1 MHANAQEPG
10 GEDDGAPAQ
19 AQPPEN
25 PQTPQAPQ
33 TSTHTELAAAGLT
46 RPQIKVSPPAGD
58 PLVLDKATLDFYLR
72 AMDVLDASGVPYLVG
87 GAYALASHAGI
98 VRHTKDLDVFVR
110 PADAERALAAL
121 AQRGRWRID
130 RVFPHWLAK
139 AYDTSGLTGP
149 AVGDDPP
156 FVDVIYGSGNGLCA
170 VDDEWFANA
179 VEGQALGRPAK
190 LCPAEEILW
199 TKAFIQERERYDG
212 ADINHVIL
220 ARGRSLDWARLLR
233 RFRGHER
240 VLLGHVMFFGYA
252 YPSERSRVP
261 EWVVDQLMKAVREE
275 PAVSEKV
282 CHGTFLSRQ
291 QYLIDLNERGYDDA
305 RLAPRGPMS
314 GDDVDRWTDAIGKIK

>member
-1 MHANAQEPG
+1 MHANAQGPAG
-10 GEDDGAPAQ
+10 DNGDGAPAQ
-19 AQPPEN
+19 QAQP
-25 PQTPQAPQ
+25 PQ
-33 TSTHTELAAAGLT
+33 TSTHTELPAAGLT

-58 PLVLDKATLDFYLR
+58 PLVLDPFTLDFYLR
-72 AMDVLDASGVPYLVG
+72 AMGVLDASGVPYLVG

-110 PADAERALAAL
+110 RDDAERALDVL
-121 AQRGRWRID
+121 GRIGGWRIE

-149 AVGDDPP
+149 PVGDDPA

-179 VEGQALGRPAK
+179 VEGRSLGRPAM
-190 LCPAEEILW
+190 LCPAEEIVW

-240 VLLGHVMFFGYA
+240 VLLGHLMFFGYV

-261 EWVVDQLMKAVREE
+261 EWVLDDLMQRVREE
-275 PAVSEKV
+275 PGVTDKV
-282 CHGTFLSRQ
+282 CQGTFLSRQ
-291 QYLIDLNERGYDDA
+291 QYLLDLHERGYEDA
-305 RLAPRGPMS
+305 RVEPRGPMS
-314 GDDVDRWTDAIGKIK
+314 AENVERWTDAIGKIK